1 MNMSKIE
8 LKFFSKIVGVAL
20 LGLLPLSC
28 KDTETYADYVE
39 SVKEEIATF
48 ITSNNIAVTEKMPEG
63 TGQWKDGDRELYYN
77 YTSGK
82 ADGLYYHQVELGDG
96 DLVLQ
101 NNWTAYVRYVGYTLN
116 GKEIYNCTARYSPD
130 PQGFVLL
137 NSPYGTRFGV
147 GFQQAVKNLRVGG
160 HCKVII
166 PFDIGNSYNIA
177 INGGNRSDIDNKQP
191 MLYEI
196 WLVGLE

>member
-1 MNMSKIE
+1 MSKKQ
-8 LKFFSKIVGVAL
+8 LKIFSKLVGVAL
-20 LGLLPLSC
+20 LCVLPFSC

-39 SVKEEIATF
+39 NEREEIATF
-48 ITSNNIAVTEKMPEG
+48 ITSNNIAVTDNKPEG
-63 TGQWKDGDRELYYN
+63 TGKWKDGDRELYYN

-82 ADGLYYHQVELGDG
+82 ADGLYYHQVELGSG
-96 DLVLQ
+96 DLVPQ
-101 NNWTAYVRYVGYTLN
+101 NNWTAYVRYIGYTLD

-137 NSPYGTRFGV
+137 NSPSGTKFGV
-147 GFQQAVKNLRVGG
+147 GFQQAVKNMRVGG

-177 INGGNRSDIDNKQP
+177 ISGKKRSDFDNKQP

>member
-1 MNMSKIE
+1 MSKV
-8 LKFFSKIVGVAL
+8 KFNISKNILGIAL
-20 LGLLPLSC
+20 LGLFISSC

-39 SVKEEIATF
+39 NEKEEIASF
-48 ITSNNIAVTEKMPEG
+48 ITTKNISVTENMPTGEG
-63 TGQWKDGDRELYYN
+63 KWEDGGREVYYH

-82 ADGLYYHQVELGDG
+82 SDGLYYHQIELGDG
-96 DLVLQ
+96 DLVPQ
-101 NNWTAYVRYVGYTLN
+101 NNWTAYVRYIGYTLS
-116 GKEIYNCTARYSPD
+116 GKEVYNCTAKYSPD

-137 NSPYGTRFGV
+137 NSPYGSKFGI

-166 PFDIGNSYNIA
+166 PFDLGNSYNIT
-177 INGGNRSDIDNKQP
+177 INGGKRSDLDNKQP
-191 MLYEI
+191 MFYEI

>member
-1 MNMSKIE
+1 MSKIQ
-8 LKFFSKIVGVAL
+8 LKFFSKIIGVAL
-20 LGLLPLSC
+20 LALLPLSC
-28 KDTETYADYVE
+28 KDSETYADYVE
-39 SVKEEIATF
+39 SEKEEIATF

-82 ADGLYYHQVELGDG
+82 ADGLYYYQVELGDG
-96 DLVLQ
+96 DLVPQ
-101 NNWTAYVRYVGYTLN
+101 NNWTAYVRYVGYTLS

-166 PFDIGNSYNIA
+166 PFDIGNSYNIT

>member
-1 MNMSKIE
+1 MSKIE

-39 SVKEEIATF
+39 SEKEEIATF

-82 ADGLYYHQVELGDG
+82 ADGLY
-96 DLVLQ
+96 
-101 NNWTAYVRYVGYTLN
+101 
-116 GKEIYNCTARYSPD
+116 
-130 PQGFVLL
+130 
-137 NSPYGTRFGV
+137 
-147 GFQQAVKNLRVGG
+147 
-160 HCKVII
+160 
-166 PFDIGNSYNIA
+166 
-177 INGGNRSDIDNKQP
+177 
-191 MLYEI
+191 
-196 WLVGLE
+196 

>member
-1 MNMSKIE
+1 MSKIQ
-8 LKFFSKIVGVAL
+8 LKFFSKIIGVAL
-20 LGLLPLSC
+20 LALLPLSC
-28 KDTETYADYVE
+28 KDSETYADYVE
-39 SVKEEIATF
+39 SEKEEIATF
-48 ITSNNIAVTEKMPEG
+48 ITSNNIAVTEKMPDG

-96 DLVLQ
+96 DLVPQ
-101 NNWTAYVRYVGYTLN
+101 NNWTAYVRYVGYTLS

-166 PFDIGNSYNIA
+166 PFDIGNSYNIT

>member
-1 MNMSKIE
+1 MNMSKIQ
-8 LKFFSKIVGVAL
+8 LKFFSKIIGVAL
-20 LGLLPLSC
+20 LALLPLSC
-28 KDTETYADYVE
+28 KDSETYADYVE
-39 SVKEEIATF
+39 SEKEEIATF

-82 ADGLYYHQVELGDG
+82 ADGLYYYQVELGDG
-96 DLVLQ
+96 DLVPQ
-101 NNWTAYVRYVGYTLN
+101 NNWTAYVRYVGYTLS

-166 PFDIGNSYNIA
+166 PFDIGNSYNIT

>member
-1 MNMSKIE
+1 MSKIQ
-8 LKFFSKIVGVAL
+8 LKFFSKIIGVAL
-20 LGLLPLSC
+20 LALLPLSC
-28 KDTETYADYVE
+28 KDSETYADYVE
-39 SVKEEIATF
+39 SEKEEIATF

-82 ADGLYYHQVELGDG
+82 ADGLYYHQEELGDG
-96 DLVLQ
+96 DLVPQ
-101 NNWTAYVRYVGYTLN
+101 NNWTAYVRYVGYTLS

-166 PFDIGNSYNIA
+166 PFDIGNSYNIT